1 MQWGYGFREI
11 NVSHDLFAKD
21 FLKDNNHRTVP
32 QLYWN
37 NIHLNKFP
45 TTELKKEHIEA
56 EIDYD
61 NYVGGV
67 ENWAVRRV

>member
-1 MQWGYGFREI
+1 M
-11 NVSHDLFAKD
+11 
-21 FLKDNNHRTVP
+21 DNN
-32 QLYWN
+32 
-37 NIHLNKFP
+37 LNKFP

-67 ENWAVRRV
+67 ENWSVRRV